1 MNTVT
6 EARLAELVRACV
18 GPQAHVLRIE
28 ALAGDASTRR
38 YVRIG
43 VDGPA
48 APPTLVAMLLADR
61 AVAMSSDELAS
72 LPADLRQLPYINVHE
87 FLAGLGLPV
96 PKVHL
101 DASAEGVVLLEDIG
115 DTALWDVVSDS
126 EPALVRTWYG
136 RAVDLLV
143 SFQRAATET
152 IDARC
157 IAYHQAFDRRLARW
171 ELDHF
176 IEWGIERRLGIEL
189 PAADAHLLG
198 MKFDAIAA
206 EIDAATRAI
215 NHRDFHSWN
224 LYVQGE
230 TLRIIDFQDALM
242 APIPYDLATLL
253 GDRDTPLV
261 VTPEIEAAMLERFQT
276 RWSEAGGERLDPVTF
291 ERTYFLCALQ
301 KALKVVGRFHYLDK
315 AKGKP
320 GYLRYLPSTLRQVRR
335 VAARLDGFEDL
346 LHVLAPYLS
355 AEPEPG
361 HGHA

>member
-6 EARLAELVRACV
+6 EARLLELVRAAV
-18 GPQAHVLRIE
+18 GPQTHILRVQ

-38 YVRIG
+38 YVRIDL
-43 VDGPA
+43 DGPA

-72 LPADLRQLPYINVHE
+72 LPDDLRQLPYLNVHE
-87 FLAGLGLPV
+87 FLAGLGMPV
-96 PKVHL
+96 PEVCL
-101 DASAEGVVLLEDIG
+101 DASSEGVLLLEDIG
-115 DTALWDVVSDS
+115 DTALWDVVSNSD
-126 EPALVRTWYG
+126 PAVVRTWYG

-143 SFQRAATET
+143 SFQRATTAA

-176 IEWGIERRLGIEL
+176 IEWGVERRFGIEL
-189 PAADAHLLG
+189 SAPEAHILG
-198 MKFDAIAA
+198 RQFDAMAE
-206 EIDAATRAI
+206 EIDAAPRAI

-230 TLRIIDFQDALM
+230 ALRIIDFQDALM

-261 VTPEIEAAMLERFQT
+261 VTPEIEAEMLERFRT
-276 RWSEAGGERLDPVTF
+276 RWAEAGGERLDPATF
-291 ERTYFLCALQ
+291 ERTYFLCSLQ
-301 KALKVVGRFHYLDK
+301 KALKVVGRFHFLDK

-320 GYLRYLPSTLRQVRR
+320 GYLRFLPATIRQIRR
-335 VAARLDGFEDL
+335 VAARLDGFDEL
-346 LHVLAPYLS
+346 LRVIDPYLS
-355 AEPEPG
+355 EGPEPK
-361 HGHA
+361 HGAP